1 MTGVAP
7 PTFGSVETE
16 PIPPSDGAAVRAPS
30 TEALTRLEE
39 ELAEL
44 EAELAAL
51 EADDG
56 TGVRG
61 PDGSTA

>member
-1 MTGVAP
+1 VDTDADLP
-7 PTFGSVETE
+7 A
-16 PIPPSDGAAVRAPS
+16 DGDAVRAPS
-30 TEALTRLEE
+30 TEALSRLEE

-56 TGVRG
+56 TGGRPG
-61 PDGSTA
+61 GSAA